1 MRNLLL
7 FLLALGFS
15 ATAAAQLY
23 KWTDKD
29 GKVRYGDVPP
39 PGAEATRV
47 RPPSAGAESAPAPAE
62 AKKDAGAKD
71 KDLSPEAAF
80 RKRQQEREAQEQKSA
95 QERAEADKKQANC
108 QQAQGQLRLL
118 QSGQRMTT
126 MNAAGERV
134 FMDDAQR
141 ARDIERAQGAVSEWC
156 K

>member
-1 MRNLLL
+1 MKKFLL
-7 FLLALGFS
+7 FVLALAFS
-15 ATAAAQLY
+15 ATAGAQMY

-39 PGAEATRV
+39 ADANATRIGA
-47 RPPSAGAESAPAPAE
+47 PPAGYNPAPAPPE

-80 RKRQQEREAQEQKSA
+80 RKRQQEREAQEQKLA
-95 QERAEADKKQANC
+95 QERADAEKKQANC

-118 QSGQRMTT
+118 QSGQRVATT
-126 MNAAGERV
+126 NAAGERV
-134 FMDDAQR
+134 FMDDEQR
-141 ARDIERAQGAVSEWC
+141 ARDIERAQRAVSEWC